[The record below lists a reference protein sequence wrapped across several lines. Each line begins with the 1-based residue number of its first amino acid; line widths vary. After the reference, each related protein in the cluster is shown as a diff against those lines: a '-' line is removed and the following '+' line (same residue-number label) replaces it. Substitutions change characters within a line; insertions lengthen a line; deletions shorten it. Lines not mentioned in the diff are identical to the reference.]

1 MKINHALMKEILIS
15 LSKKNKHNKYLKN
28 RLELRCKCG
37 FSEKVTYFDLLT
49 GGQFNIGEPVAT
61 ISPFISES
69 IYDETIN
76 VTPLYISFKCSKCG
90 EENSVVFPLS
100 LENLISM
107 LQSQPPDPHMY
118 G

>member
-1 MKINHALMKEILIS
+1 MKEILIS
-15 LSKKNKHNKYLKN
+15 LSKKNTHNRYLKN
-28 RLELRCKCG
+28 KLEIRCKCG
-37 FSEKVTYFDLLT
+37 YFQEITYFDLLT
-49 GGQFNIGEPVAT
+49 TGEFNIGQPVAT

-76 VTPLYISFKCSKCG
+76 VTPLHFSIKCPVCD
-90 EENSVVFPLS
+90 EEISVVFPLS

-107 LQSQPPDPHMY
+107 LQSQPPDPLMY